1 MTFFHKRRKEN
12 ENILWEKICFSL
24 VWCRVVVF
32 PWSSPLLILLYTFI
46 HLKKKKKNENEAK
59 QNTQKNIVIKQFS
72 RGVLEKLGK

>member
-46 HLKKKKKNENEAK
+46 HLKNKKNENEAK